1 VLKVKYQN
9 DKSSIYLLGMQNNIG
24 LMDFNAESLD
34 LNRHKLE
41 SIPAYVKRV
50 FESGIMTETNCLGMD
65 EMIPAKYQKFNA

>member
-1 VLKVKYQN
+1 
-9 DKSSIYLLGMQNNIG
+9 
-24 LMDFNAESLD
+24 MDFNAESLD